1 MYHCSGIRRICSSET
16 VKREYANLNEHYTYT
31 ITRSW
36 YVTQTCPVRW
46 AEVNAMQT
54 RDELVVVE
62 IAGRRGMILAVIWAA
77 VAPPRQLQPIGYNV
91 QHGRTSSRFVGD
103 HVFMRKEFRGRC

>member
-1 MYHCSGIRRICSSET
+1 MRATMAAVRPYIIVVVFAASVMIM
-16 VKREYANLNEHYTYT
+16 
-31 ITRSW
+31 RSW

-46 AEVNAMQT
+46 AEVNAVQT

-77 VAPPRQLQPIGYNV
+77 VAPPRQL
-91 QHGRTSSRFVGD
+91 
-103 HVFMRKEFRGRC
+103 